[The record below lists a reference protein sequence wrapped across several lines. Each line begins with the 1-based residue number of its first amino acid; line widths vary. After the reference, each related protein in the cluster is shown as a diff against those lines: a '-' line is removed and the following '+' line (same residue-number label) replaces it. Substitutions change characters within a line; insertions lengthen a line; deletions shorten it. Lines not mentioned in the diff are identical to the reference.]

1 MSIYAYAVAKSV
13 NLASVSAEDWL
24 AIAKEELKMSRATI
38 TIDGVERT
46 VKEWSEISGV
56 NANTIRSRLR
66 KGITGAELIAPVK
79 CEHVVLAING
89 ETHTSSEWSRIVEV
103 SYNVIQRRYYRGVR
117 GEDLIAPVRI
127 TKKEMHEIW
136 GVFVWKGDKNEF

>member
-1 MSIYAYAVAKSV
+1 MS
-13 NLASVSAEDWL
+13 
-24 AIAKEELKMSRATI
+24 KMSRATI
-38 TIDGVERT
+38 SIDGVEHT

-56 NANTIRSRLR
+56 NANTIHSRLR

-89 ETHTSSEWSRIVEV
+89 ETHTLSEWSRIVEV
-103 SYNVIQRRYYRGVR
+103 SYNVIQSRYYRGVK
-117 GEDLIAPVRI
+117 GEDLIAPARI

-136 GVFVWKGDKNEF
+136 KNGNFVWKGD

>member
-127 TKKEMHEIW
+127 TKKRNARNLGCFRMER
-136 GVFVWKGDKNEF
+136 G